1 MRSRLPTDAPW
12 KLYSNGVPCALSAHA
27 LLRGGEALVLDTGVP
42 AKQAWWATHWP
53 IVAFSVGLLCRYVMS
68 AHLPGVMLISA
79 AAASATPGK
88 SSLLG
93 RAVPAIGYGI
103 AAGAVADTSTMPALL
118 AILMWLALEAAFLFR
133 CRFVALAT
141 AIYAA
146 KGAAEWAT
154 RVDARWRKVAQGG
167 GAAADTAKG
176 HGHGKP

>member
-1 MRSRLPTDAPW
+1 M
-12 KLYSNGVPCALSAHA
+12 PCALSANA
-27 LLRGGEALVLDTGVP
+27 LLHGGEALVLDTGVP

-93 RAVPAIGYGI
+93 RAVPIIGYGI

-118 AILMWLALEAAFLFR
+118 AVLMWLALEAAFLFR

-154 RVDARWRKVAQGG
+154 RVDTRWRKVAQGG

-176 HGHGKP
+176 HGHHGKP